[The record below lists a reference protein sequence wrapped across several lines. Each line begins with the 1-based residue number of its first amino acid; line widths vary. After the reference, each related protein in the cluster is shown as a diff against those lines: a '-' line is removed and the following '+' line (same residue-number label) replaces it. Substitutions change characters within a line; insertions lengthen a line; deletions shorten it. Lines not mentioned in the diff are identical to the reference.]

1 MAILSGEYEP
11 ELNTTT
17 IGQRFMV
24 EAGVRCNGAFYHDI
38 CSIDVLEDKLYEPEE
53 LVEIIKDNLGESGR
67 YIKLTIDYDDNK
79 ITIEKRYALSKHS
92 KLNAKVIIHYKSRFF
107 STPASPTFYVHPHYV
122 NTTK

>member
-1 MAILSGEYEP
+1 M
-11 ELNTTT
+11 
-17 IGQRFMV
+17 
-24 EAGVRCNGAFYHDI
+24 RCNGAFYHDI